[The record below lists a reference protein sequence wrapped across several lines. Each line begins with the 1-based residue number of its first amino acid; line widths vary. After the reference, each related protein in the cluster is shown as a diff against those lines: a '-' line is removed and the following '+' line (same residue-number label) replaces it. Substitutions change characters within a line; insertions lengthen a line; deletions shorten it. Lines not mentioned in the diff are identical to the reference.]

1 MQIQANTRSREVFV
15 RFDDRS
21 TLDVREWWPGGDTG
35 YLTDGETVEFEDGC
49 TATRLGGY
57 VVWSDPG
64 LAPVD
69 LRRPR
74 V

>member
-1 MQIQANTRSREVFV
+1 M
-15 RFDDRS
+15 
-21 TLDVREWWPGGDTG
+21 DVRGWWPGCDTG
-35 YLTDGETVEFEDGC
+35 YLKDGETVEFEDGC